1 MNTTKTYSLKKT
13 FLIASAA
20 ALGFTLLALLLSPL
34 LQRFWATLL
43 PDQGAAWYF
52 WKLPHPELIA
62 GIAVWTL
69 YAAHQVLVWLLIYR
83 LQKQPAPQPGRVNG
97 TQMALML
104 VNLLFIAL
112 HQAQTLLL
120 YDGLAQYVPVM
131 SSQGSVIVMLV
142 MILILLNRRRGLF
155 FGKRARLPE
164 RGVAAVRSVHGYY
177 IAWAV
182 VYTFWFHPVEG
193 TLGHLLGFFYLYMLL
208 VQISLAK
215 TSLHT
220 DIRWVTGLEVFVA
233 LHGAVVAIVA
243 GNGMWPMFFFGFLMM
258 FLVTQMHGVLRSKA
272 ARAGVIA
279 GYAALA
285 LLAYGGV
292 FRNWFTGTPV
302 TFSLLHQVLW
312 IPVILYGLV
321 YVLAWGAQGVTALR
335 RKAE

>member
-1 MNTTKTYSLKKT
+1 MNTAKTYDLKRT
-13 FLIASAA
+13 FVFAA
-20 ALGFTLLALLLSPL
+20 VAAVGFTLLALLLAPL
-34 LQRFWATLL
+34 LERFRATLL
-43 PDQGAAWYF
+43 PDQGAAWYL
-52 WKLPHPELIA
+52 WKLPHPELWA
-62 GIAVWTL
+62 GISVWAL
-69 YAAHQVLVWLLIYR
+69 YAAHQALVWGLIYR
-83 LQKQPAPQPGRVNG
+83 LQKQPAPPSGRVNG
-97 TQMALML
+97 VQITLLL
-104 VNLLFIAL
+104 VNLAFIAL
-112 HQAQTLLL
+112 HQAQTLLF

-142 MILILLNRRRGLF
+142 MILMLLNRRRGLF

-164 RGVAAVRSVHGYY
+164 RGVAAVRNVHGYF

-220 DIRWVTGLEVFVA
+220 DIRWLTFLETFVA

-243 GNGMWPMFFFGFLMM
+243 GNGMWPMFFFGFSMM

-272 ARAGVIA
+272 ARAGIIA

-285 LLAYGGV
+285 LLTYSGV
-292 FRNWFTGTPV
+292 LRDWFTGTPV
-302 TFSLLHQVLW
+302 TFALLHQVLW

-321 YVLAWGAQGVTALR
+321 FALAWAAQGVAALR
-335 RKAE
+335 RKAG